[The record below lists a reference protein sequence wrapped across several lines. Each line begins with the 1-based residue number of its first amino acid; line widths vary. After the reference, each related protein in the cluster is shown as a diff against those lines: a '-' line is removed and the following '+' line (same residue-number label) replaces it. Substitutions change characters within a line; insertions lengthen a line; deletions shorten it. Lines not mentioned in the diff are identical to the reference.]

1 MTREIIDLTLPIYEG
16 MQTFPVHWHPVVE
29 ITQLGRLDV
38 EARETRKMV
47 LGTHT
52 GTHMDAPRHFI
63 EGGKTIDEVSLDI
76 LVGPAFICDF
86 SHAGKFKELMVRD
99 FEEIMGNNRP
109 QRVIMRFDW
118 SDHYNSDS
126 YYSDHPFISADV
138 AQWLVDRGCRL
149 LAMDTPMPDNPKHG
163 KGCET
168 DSPIHKILLGNDVIL
183 VEYLTNLRA
192 LTRQEVELVVAPLK
206 VKGGDGAPVRCFA
219 IQQG

>member
-1 MTREIIDLTLPIYEG
+1 MIHRTP
-16 MQTFPVHWHPVVE
+16 
-29 ITQLGRLDV
+29 
-38 EARETRKMV
+38 
-47 LGTHT
+47 
-52 GTHMDAPRHFI
+52 
-63 EGGKTIDEVSLDI
+63 
-76 LVGPAFICDF
+76 
-86 SHAGKFKELMVRD
+86 
-99 FEEIMGNNRP
+99 
-109 QRVIMRFDW
+109 
-118 SDHYNSDS
+118 DHYNSDS
-126 YYSDHPFISADV
+126 YYSDHPFISTEA

-163 KGCET
+163 KGCKT